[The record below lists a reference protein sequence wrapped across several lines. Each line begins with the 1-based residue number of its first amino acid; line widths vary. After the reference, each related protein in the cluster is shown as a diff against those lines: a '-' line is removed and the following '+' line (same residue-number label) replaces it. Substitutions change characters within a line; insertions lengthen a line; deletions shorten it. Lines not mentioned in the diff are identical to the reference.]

1 MVYKPSSMILAAI
14 VAIGLGATAQ
24 AGILQVAGSP
34 EYDPAT
40 QTGLKDGEIPYA
52 PGWGANN
59 SGTAVGRSIKYDNGI
74 DLGLR
79 AVRWDASGT
88 AATELGYLGLSTSNS
103 TAALAL
109 AVNDAGTAV
118 GRSKKYDVGV
128 DKGYR
133 AVRWDAAGTIATE
146 LGNLGTINGST
157 NAEAYA
163 VNASGTA
170 VGSAKLYVSNADK
183 GIRAVRW
190 DASGV
195 PTELPNLGLT
205 TSASKAYAFAI
216 NDDGIAVGYS
226 QKPGGLS
233 NLGTRAVRWNSSG
246 VVAELGN
253 LGTTGGPYPTTNAH
267 AVAVNAVGTAVGW
280 ATKYVSGS
288 LVGDRAVRWDA
299 SGTIATELDN
309 LGLSGSNSANTS
321 AYAVN
326 DANTAVGYAQKFDS
340 GIDKGTR
347 AIRWDG
353 SGTAAT
359 ELGNLGLDANNS
371 TSASAYAVNGAGTAV
386 GYAQKYDLSGIYVG
400 DRAVIWLPDASAID
414 LNDLGVVPVPAGG
427 AWTLTTAR
435 ALSAYGW
442 VAGSGAFDP
451 DGDGPQASY
460 TRHWVAQVGL
470 GGTWTNA
477 AGGTW
482 GRGPNWSTGTPAMQV
497 GNATFDRNSAY
508 TVALDRNELTQTIAI
523 NAGTVTINFNGHTLT
538 TENGLSIADG
548 ATLKVDGTIVSDII
562 NAGTLGGTGIISGP
576 VILTGDSTLI
586 STGTLTISNTLT
598 ISGDANQ
605 LPSGTILT
613 SGNVTINPGAVF
625 IINGTLGGDTG
636 TLIVRGTLM
645 GKGTIGKGVSIEAG
659 GTFSPGSPS
668 SIKSL
673 SQVLG
678 AEAPR
683 NFSFEIGGPSPNYAA
698 PQSSVNDVLRLTSE
712 TLPFA
717 NAAGDAPT
725 GLTADTVIDVYFIF
739 NDPPGGE
746 YKAEF
751 FAETDYSEAVA
762 DATFQYWRLDP
773 RGERLHN
780 SNFFSP
786 LDGSLVDWSVVPET
800 ATFGG
805 VEASGYI
812 TAFTVVPEPAT
823 LSLLALGGLALL
835 RRGRRK

>member
-288 LVGDRAVRWDA
+288 L
-299 SGTIATELDN
+299 E
-309 LGLSGSNSANTS
+309 
-321 AYAVN
+321 
-326 DANTAVGYAQKFDS
+326 
-340 GIDKGTR
+340 GTR